1 MRVAYGW
8 KPDSDWGTSPLWQ
21 ANLSEGQTL
30 KCSYHYLINDHL
42 DTPQLAINSAGE
54 QSWKINSDA
63 FGNSELDANNQITMN
78 LRFLG
83 QYYDAETGLSYNY
96 FRDYDA
102 KTGRYIQ
109 SDPIGLAGGIN
120 TYGYVGGNPLLY
132 LDIYGLSYWDC
143 VLKKSK
149 QGYTQGAELGT
160 KVGPVIGAA
169 AGGTIGITVGGGLSG
184 AGCTL
189 VLPGVGTVSCGAAGA
204 AMGGAVGATGGAI
217 VGGAVGPVVV
227 GGMTGIASGLGGLVS
242 CYSLDDEEDKSCEE
256 SEKQRCR
263 KVKEMCI
270 EYCVDETLPTNNYGA
285 SFQKCKRE
293 CMEEEDCYE

>member
-1 MRVAYGW
+1 
-8 KPDSDWGTSPLWQ
+8 
-21 ANLSEGQTL
+21 
-30 KCSYHYLINDHL
+30 
-42 DTPQLAINSAGE
+42 
-54 QSWKINSDA
+54 
-63 FGNSELDANNQITMN
+63 
-78 LRFLG
+78 
-83 QYYDAETGLSYNY
+83 
-96 FRDYDA
+96 DYDA

-204 AMGGAVGATGGAI
+204 AMGGTVGATGGAI
-217 VGGAVGPVVV
+217 VGGAIGPAVV
-227 GGMTGIASGLGGLVS
+227 GGINGIAGGLAGLYTCTNENIDRNNPICATTAGKDRRKGHKGKENYWDNGLEREAFELEMDPRDPDDKDKVCKWLKSIKKLGG
-242 CYSLDDEEDKSCEE
+242 ERGRRAQKFA
-256 SEKQRCR
+256 
-263 KVKEMCI
+263 KV
-270 EYCVDETLPTNNYGA
+270 L
-285 SFQKCKRE
+285 KCDGKRF
-293 CMEEEDCYE
+293 